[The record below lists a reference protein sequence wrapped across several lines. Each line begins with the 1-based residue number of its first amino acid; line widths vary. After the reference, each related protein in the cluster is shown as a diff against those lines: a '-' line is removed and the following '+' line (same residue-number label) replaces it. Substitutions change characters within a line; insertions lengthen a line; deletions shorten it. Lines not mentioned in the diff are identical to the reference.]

1 MWMRLLCAA
10 VALLLPALAYPAHAP
25 AGTVTNA
32 VNAFD
37 YEAAPG
43 ETNHLVIRGD
53 TWDGYRVKMRARL

>member
-10 VALLLPALAYPAHAP
+10 VALLLPALAYPAHAA

-43 ETNHLVIRGD
+43 ETTTLLSGAIPGTD
-53 TWDGYRVKMRARL
+53 IGSQMRARL